1 MIGGDWTKGHTVAL
15 AIMYEVVTSEIPMIN
30 AEELK
35 FSIESGLIHTVASLM
50 IIILAQVTTYVVVAA
65 VFPSWSNW
73 FPLGYHALPYCCPS
87 RPRTCVRCS
96 YCNVDSAATERIY
109 GEDDYDCFGYG
120 YDNTRKRRGDGRN
133 TVVGNA
139 L

>member
-1 MIGGDWTKGHTVAL
+1 
-15 AIMYEVVTSEIPMIN
+15 MYEVVTSEIPMIN

-65 VFPSWSNW
+65 VFASKIVVRVLRDVNK
-73 FPLGYHALPYCCPS
+73 YHHGL
-87 RPRTCVRCS
+87 
-96 YCNVDSAATERIY
+96 I
-109 GEDDYDCFGYG
+109 GF
-120 YDNTRKRRGDGRN
+120 
-133 TVVGNA
+133 